1 MKIAREV
8 VLGTAIAL
16 ATFGHASAQDW
27 PTRNVT
33 VVVPIPAGVAS
44 DIIARVVF
52 EQVGRQVG
60 QTFVIENRPGAGGTI
75 GANIV
80 AKAAPDGYTILVYGS
95 IAAANALYAQLP
107 YDTVADFA
115 PVVPFG
121 ETPLVV
127 VTAVG
132 RYQTLAELLAAA
144 KAKPGELNYASVG
157 IGSAAH
163 FGAVRLAASAGITVQ
178 HVPFKGP
185 EWLTDTIAGRV
196 DFSVLPVT
204 TVIGQIRDGKLKAL
218 AVGAAKRAASLPDV
232 PTLIEAGLKAD
243 AIYPFYTG
251 AYLPSKTPRT
261 IVDKLHDEVIQALA
275 LSSVQERLAKIGVEK
290 LPMTVAEFEKLF
302 KDDVANNL
310 VLVNEANIPRQ

>member
-1 MKIAREV
+1 
-8 VLGTAIAL
+8 
-16 ATFGHASAQDW
+16 
-27 PTRNVT
+27 
-33 VVVPIPAGVAS
+33 
-44 DIIARVVF
+44 
-52 EQVGRQVG
+52 
-60 QTFVIENRPGAGGTI
+60 
-75 GANIV
+75 
-80 AKAAPDGYTILVYGS
+80 
-95 IAAANALYAQLP
+95 
-107 YDTVADFA
+107 
-115 PVVPFG
+115 VVPFG

-132 RYQTLAELLAAA
+132 RYKTLAELLAAA

-218 AVGAAKRAASLPDV
+218 AVGAAKRATSLPDV

-251 AYLPSKTPRT
+251 AYMPSKTPRA

-310 VLVNEANIPRQ
+310 ALVNEANIPRQ